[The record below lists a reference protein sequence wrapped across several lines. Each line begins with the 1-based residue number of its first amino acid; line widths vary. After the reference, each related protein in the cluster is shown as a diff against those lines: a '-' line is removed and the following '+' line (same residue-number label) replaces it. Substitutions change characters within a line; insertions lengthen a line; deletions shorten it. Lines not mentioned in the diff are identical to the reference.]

1 MTSLIFNLWLNLWKD
16 ERGQDLIEYSIL
28 ISFIAVAVV
37 GLFIGPG
44 NDVKNIWTISNNQL
58 TQANTRAS

>member
-1 MTSLIFNLWLNLWKD
+1 MMAHTLNLWKD

-28 ISFIAVAVV
+28 ISFIAIAVV

-44 NDVKNIWTISNNQL
+44 KDLKNIWVISNNQL
-58 TQANTRAS
+58 TEANTTVS